1 MGDEPGIEI
10 PGTGLDRQDQILDIL
25 VQDLDFP
32 SFFIVNIFLLLIV
45 LLLSIPATK
54 FLSKI
59 NLDDNEF
66 VEGQTIINP
75 KAISPKI
82 IDRTMTINFVAKVDS
97 SLEWKFKPLQ
107 DTIDVRIGENK
118 IIEYEGKNLSNR
130 TITST
135 ANFIAEPEAFQAY
148 LVKTECFCFT
158 EQTLKPGESKIF
170 TMVFYID
177 PSLDSDWYFDDLKEL
192 VFTYEFSEYKS

>member
-1 MGDEPGIEI
+1 MQYKKNKFLI
-10 PGTGLDRQDQILDIL
+10 
-25 VQDLDFP
+25 
-32 SFFIVNIFLLLIV
+32 FFIVNIFLLVIV
-45 LLLSIPATK
+45 LLLSIPAFK

-75 KAISPKI
+75 EAISPKI
-82 IDRTMTINFVAKVDS
+82 IDRKITINFIAKVDS

-107 DTIDVRIGENK
+107 DTIVVKIGENK

-158 EQTLKPGESKIF
+158 EQTLKPSESKIF

>member
-1 MGDEPGIEI
+1 MQYKKNKFLI
-10 PGTGLDRQDQILDIL
+10 
-25 VQDLDFP
+25 
-32 SFFIVNIFLLLIV
+32 FFIFNLFLLLIV
-45 LLLSIPATK
+45 LLLSIPAFK

-59 NLDDNEF
+59 YLDDNEF
-66 VEGQTIINP
+66 VKDQAIINP

-82 IDRTMTINFVAKVDS
+82 IDRKMTINMVAKVDS
-97 SLEWKFKPLQ
+97 SLEWEFKPLQ
-107 DTIDVRIGENK
+107 DSIEVQIGENK

-135 ANFIAEPEAFQAY
+135 ANFIAEPEAYQVY

-158 EQTLKPGESKIF
+158 EQTLKPGESKVF

>member
-1 MGDEPGIEI
+1 MQYKKNKFLI
-10 PGTGLDRQDQILDIL
+10 
-25 VQDLDFP
+25 
-32 SFFIVNIFLLLIV
+32 FFIVNIFLLLIV

-82 IDRTMTINFVAKVDS
+82 IDRKITINFVAKVDS
-97 SLEWKFKPLQ
+97 SLEWEFKPLQ

-158 EQTLKPGESKIF
+158 EQTLKSGESKIF

>member
-1 MGDEPGIEI
+1 MQYKKNKFLI
-10 PGTGLDRQDQILDIL
+10 
-25 VQDLDFP
+25 
-32 SFFIVNIFLLLIV
+32 FFIVNIFLLVIV
-45 LLLSIPATK
+45 LLLSVPATK
-54 FLSKI
+54 FLSRI

-75 KAISPKI
+75 EAVSPKI
-82 IDRTMTINFVAKVDS
+82 IDRKMTINFVAKVDS

-107 DTIDVRIGENK
+107 DTIDVKIGENR

-158 EQTLKPGESKIF
+158 EQTLKSGESKIF

>member
-1 MGDEPGIEI
+1 
-10 PGTGLDRQDQILDIL
+10 
-25 VQDLDFP
+25 VQYKKNKFLI
-32 SFFIVNIFLLLIV
+32 FFIVNIFLLLIV
-45 LLLSIPATK
+45 LLLSIPAFK

-75 KAISPKI
+75 KAISPTI
-82 IDRTMTINFVAKVDS
+82 IDRTMTINFVAKVDN

-107 DTIDVRIGENK
+107 DTIDVKIGENK

-158 EQTLKPGESKIF
+158 EQTLKSGESKIF

>member
-1 MGDEPGIEI
+1 MQYKKNKFLI
-10 PGTGLDRQDQILDIL
+10 
-25 VQDLDFP
+25 
-32 SFFIVNIFLLLIV
+32 FFIFNIFLLLIV

-66 VEGQTIINP
+66 VKEQKIINP
-75 KAISPKI
+75 KAISPQI
-82 IDRTMTINFVAKVDS
+82 IERTMSINFVAEVDS
-97 SLEWKFKPLQ
+97 SLKWELKTLEDNIVLK
-107 DTIDVRIGENK
+107 IGENK
-118 IIEYEGKNLSNR
+118 IISYEGKNLSKR
-130 TITST
+130 TITAT
-135 ANFIAEPEAFQAY
+135 ADFLANPEAILPY

-177 PSLDSDWYFDDLKEL
+177 PSLDSDWYFNDLKEL
-192 VFTYEFSEYKS
+192 VFTYKFSEYKS

>member
-1 MGDEPGIEI
+1 MQYKKNKFLI
-10 PGTGLDRQDQILDIL
+10 
-25 VQDLDFP
+25 
-32 SFFIVNIFLLLIV
+32 FFIVNIFLLLIV

-82 IDRTMTINFVAKVDS
+82 IDRKITINFVAKVDS

-107 DTIDVRIGENK
+107 DTIDVKIGENK

-158 EQTLKPGESKIF
+158 EQTLKSGESKIF

-177 PSLDSDWYFDDLKEL
+177 LSLDSDWYFDDLKEL

>member
-1 MGDEPGIEI
+1 MQYKKNKFLI
-10 PGTGLDRQDQILDIL
+10 
-25 VQDLDFP
+25 
-32 SFFIVNIFLLLIV
+32 FFIANIFLLLIV
-45 LLLSIPATK
+45 LLLSVPATK

-66 VEGQTIINP
+66 VENQTIINP

-97 SLEWKFKPLQ
+97 SLKWKFKPLQ
-107 DTIDVRIGENK
+107 DSIDAKIGENK

-135 ANFIAEPEAFQAY
+135 ANFIAEPEAFQVY

-177 PSLDSDWYFDDLKEL
+177 PSLDSDWYFNDLKEL